1 MGTNLF
7 FPSAYLRNSEHL
19 SPSSLP
25 STSWKGHRVSAT
37 LSGRPL
43 LPRFLESRCPRF
55 QTPCL
60 LLKVFMTRSLP
71 LYCIIRMLLSW
82 ISPVTIQ
89 TPPRMSHLTK
99 KPTEETEALY
109 LPLSSLLYRL
119 SSSPCHSKMSQRDVI
134 HSQPSLIVSSFS
146 PEHTPSG
153 SHLYH
158 SSEIALWGLRGP
170 PRCRNWSMMGQKH
183 PTQATTVLLKNV
195 LCFLWHWLLPHS
207 LFLPCVL
214 LLDTTWS
221 VLGLSPDVPLYLHPS
236 LLDLIITISGQSVC
250 GRPPT

>member
-25 STSWKGHRVSAT
+25 STSRKGHRVSAT

-60 LLKVFMTRSLP
+60 VFKVFMTWSLP
-71 LYCIIRMLLSW
+71 LYCIIHVLLSW
-82 ISPVTIQ
+82 VIPVSIQ
-89 TPPRMSHLTK
+89 TLPRMSHLTK
-99 KPTEETEALY
+99 KPTEETEAPY
-109 LPLSSLLYRL
+109 LPLSSLLDDL
-119 SSSPCHSKMSQRDVI
+119 SSLPRHSKMSQTDVI
-134 HSQPSLIVSSFS
+134 HSQPSLTLSSFS

-158 SSEIALWGLRGP
+158 SSEIAL
-170 PRCRNWSMMGQKH
+170 
-183 PTQATTVLLKNV
+183 
-195 LCFLWHWLLPHS
+195 
-207 LFLPCVL
+207 
-214 LLDTTWS
+214 
-221 VLGLSPDVPLYLHPS
+221 
-236 LLDLIITISGQSVC
+236 
-250 GRPPT
+250 